1 MKQNN
6 QAQICRK
13 IGIIIGS
20 LLNICVT
27 LVLALV
33 KAVSSEAKNV
43 SKGFDEA
50 EDVKFVEET
59 KPVEEIKENDEVDID
74 AEIERLIALKQAK
87 KTNKED

>member
-6 QAQICRK
+6 QAEICRK

-50 EDVKFVEET
+50 EDVKSIEE
-59 KPVEEIKENDEVDID
+59 VKENDEVDID
-74 AEIERLIALKQAK
+74 AEIERLMALKQAK
-87 KTNKED
+87 EVNKED

>member
-6 QAQICRK
+6 QAEICRK

-50 EDVKFVEET
+50 EDVKSVEET
-59 KPVEEIKENDEVDID
+59 KIVEGVKDDEVDID
-74 AEIERLIALKQAK
+74 AEIERLMALKQAK
-87 KTNKED
+87 EINKED

>member
-1 MKQNN
+1 MEQNN

-50 EDVKFVEET
+50 EDVKS
-59 KPVEEIKENDEVDID
+59 VEEIKENDEVDID
-74 AEIERLIALKQAK
+74 AEIERLMALKQAK
-87 KTNKED
+87 KN

>member
-1 MKQNN
+1 MEQNN
-6 QAQICRK
+6 QAEICRK
-13 IGIIIGS
+13 IGIIVGS

-50 EDVKFVEET
+50 EDVKSVEET
-59 KPVEEIKENDEVDID
+59 KIVEKVKDDEVDID

-87 KTNKED
+87 ESNNN

>member
-6 QAQICRK
+6 QAEICRK

-50 EDVKFVEET
+50 EEVTSENTKSVETE
-59 KPVEEIKENDEVDID
+59 KEVDDID
-74 AEIERLIALKQAK
+74 AEIERLMALKQAK
-87 KTNKED
+87 ESNNN

>member
-1 MKQNN
+1 MEQNN

-50 EDVKFVEET
+50 GDVKSVEET
-59 KPVEEIKENDEVDID
+59 KIVEEVKDDEVDID
-74 AEIERLIALKQAK
+74 AEIERLMALKQAK
-87 KTNKED
+87 EINKED

>member
-6 QAQICRK
+6 QAEICRK

-50 EDVKFVEET
+50 EEVTSENTKSVET
-59 KPVEEIKENDEVDID
+59 ENDVNNID
-74 AEIERLIALKQAK
+74 AEIERLMALKQAK
-87 KTNKED
+87 ESNNN

>member
-1 MKQNN
+1 MEQNN

-33 KAVSSEAKNV
+33 KAISSEAKNV

-50 EDVKFVEET
+50 EDVKSVEET
-59 KPVEEIKENDEVDID
+59 KIVKEVKDDEVDID
-74 AEIERLIALKQAK
+74 AEIERLMALKQAK
-87 KTNKED
+87 ESNNN

>member
-6 QAQICRK
+6 QAEICRK

-50 EDVKFVEET
+50 EEVISENTKSVET
-59 KPVEEIKENDEVDID
+59 ENEVNDID
-74 AEIERLIALKQAK
+74 AEIERLMALKQV
-87 KTNKED
+87 KESNNN

>member
-6 QAQICRK
+6 QAEICRK

-50 EDVKFVEET
+50 EDVKS
-59 KPVEEIKENDEVDID
+59 VEEIKNDEVDID
-74 AEIERLIALKQAK
+74 VEIERLMALKQAK
-87 KTNKED
+87 EVNKED

>member
-6 QAQICRK
+6 QAEICRK

-50 EDVKFVEET
+50 EEVEET
-59 KPVEEIKENDEVDID
+59 IETKNEKNTEGIDDID
-74 AEIERLIALKQAK
+74 AEIERLMALKQAK
-87 KTNKED
+87 ETNNN

>member
-6 QAQICRK
+6 QAEICRK

-50 EDVKFVEET
+50 EEVTSVEET
-59 KPVEEIKENDEVDID
+59 KIVEEVKDDEIDID
-74 AEIERLIALKQAK
+74 AEIERLMALKQAK
-87 KTNKED
+87 EVNKEY

>member
-1 MKQNN
+1 MEQNN
-6 QAQICRK
+6 QAEICRK

-50 EDVKFVEET
+50 EDVKSIEET
-59 KPVEEIKENDEVDID
+59 KIVEEVKDDEVDID
-74 AEIERLIALKQAK
+74 AEIERLMALKQAK

>member
-1 MKQNN
+1 MEQNN

-50 EDVKFVEET
+50 EDVKSVEET
-59 KPVEEIKENDEVDID
+59 KLIEEVKDDEVDID
-74 AEIERLIALKQAK
+74 AEIERLMALKQAK
-87 KTNKED
+87 ESNNN

>member
-1 MKQNN
+1 MEQNN

-50 EDVKFVEET
+50 EDVKSVEET
-59 KPVEEIKENDEVDID
+59 KIVEEVKDDEVDID
-74 AEIERLIALKQAK
+74 AEIERLMALKQAK

>member
-1 MKQNN
+1 MEQNN

-50 EDVKFVEET
+50 EDVKL
-59 KPVEEIKENDEVDID
+59 VEEIKEEKIDDID
-74 AEIERLIALKQAK
+74 AEIKRLMALKQAK
-87 KTNKED
+87 ESNKD

>member
-6 QAQICRK
+6 QAEICRK

-50 EDVKFVEET
+50 EEVEET
-59 KPVEEIKENDEVDID
+59 IETKNEKNTEGIDDID

-87 KTNKED
+87 ESNNN

>member
-6 QAQICRK
+6 QAEICRK

-50 EDVKFVEET
+50 EEVTSEDT
-59 KPVEEIKENDEVDID
+59 KPVENKNEVDDID
-74 AEIERLIALKQAK
+74 AEIERLMALKQAK
-87 KTNKED
+87 ETNKEN

>member
-1 MKQNN
+1 MEQNN

-50 EDVKFVEET
+50 EDVKSVEET
-59 KPVEEIKENDEVDID
+59 KPVEEIKDDEIDID

-87 KTNKED
+87 ESNKN

>member
-1 MKQNN
+1 MEQNN

-50 EDVKFVEET
+50 EDVKSVEEN
-59 KPVEEIKENDEVDID
+59 KIVEEVKDDEVDID
-74 AEIERLIALKQAK
+74 AEIERLMALKQAK

>member
-1 MKQNN
+1 MEQNN

-50 EDVKFVEET
+50 EDVKSVEET
-59 KPVEEIKENDEVDID
+59 KIVEEVKDDEVDID
-74 AEIERLIALKQAK
+74 AEIERLMALKQTK
-87 KTNKED
+87 ETNKEN

>member
-1 MKQNN
+1 MEQNN

-50 EDVKFVEET
+50 EDVKSVEET
-59 KPVEEIKENDEVDID
+59 KIVEEVKDDEVDID
-74 AEIERLIALKQAK
+74 AEIERLMALKQTK
-87 KTNKED
+87 EINKED

>member
-1 MKQNN
+1 MEQNN

-50 EDVKFVEET
+50 EDVKSIEET
-59 KPVEEIKENDEVDID
+59 KPVEEVKDDEVDID
-74 AEIERLIALKQAK
+74 AEIERLMALKQAK
-87 KTNKED
+87 ETNKD

>member
-6 QAQICRK
+6 QAEICRK

-50 EDVKFVEET
+50 EEVEET
-59 KPVEEIKENDEVDID
+59 IETKNEVDDID
-74 AEIERLIALKQAK
+74 AEIKRLMALKQAK
-87 KTNKED
+87 ESNNN